1 MIETI
6 ITFKPQSQW
15 REGMT
20 YKKLIDE
27 MDKKLQIPGLI
38 NTWTYPIKGRID
50 MLLTG
55 IRTPLGIK
63 LYGKDLEVLQEESSK
78 IENILKKY
86 EGSMSVSAD
95 KINQG
100 YYLNIKIDDEA
111 ISRYNISRNTILE
124 TLSIGVGAL

>member
-1 MIETI
+1 
-6 ITFKPQSQW
+6 
-15 REGMT
+15 
-20 YKKLIDE
+20 
-27 MDKKLQIPGLI
+27 
-38 NTWTYPIKGRID
+38 

-55 IRTPLGIK
+55 SRTHLGIK

-100 YYLNIKIDDEA
+100 YYLNIKIDDEE
-111 ISRYNISRNTILE
+111 ISRYNINKNTILE
-124 TLSIGVGAL
+124 TFSIGVGAEQLTQFL